1 VREGFRLALVGF
13 LAVTFLSLSG
23 CISIRRHLPV
33 PKEPSVV
40 QTVTA
45 DDLVRE
51 INQRWDAMKTL
62 YATVEIKAS
71 KLKTAEGV
79 ETDYTTF
86 PGIIMMR
93 KPEMLRVYGRVPV
106 IGTQMFSMA
115 SDGKNFTLYIPS
127 KSLAY
132 KGPNELTKKSANSIE
147 NMRPGFFFDAM
158 VLRGLEPDDFY
169 ARIADTETIE
179 DAAKKHLYN
188 VPEYVLSITR
198 HNNGSRNDTPV
209 RVVTFH
215 REDLL
220 PYQQDLYDKK
230 GNLETQV
237 FYANYTDFGGGN
249 RYPRLVTIKRPL
261 EGVQLVLTVEKVVQN
276 MPLTDD
282 QFQIKLPE
290 GTKIQELQ

>member
-1 VREGFRLALVGF
+1 VRASCRLAAAAALTLGLF
-13 LAVTFLSLSG
+13 PLSG

-33 PKEPSVV
+33 PKQPNVV
-40 QTVTA
+40 YTVKP

-51 INQRWDAMKTL
+51 IDQRWDSWNTL

-71 KLKTAEGV
+71 KLKTKEGV

-93 KPEMLRVYGRVPV
+93 KPEWLRVYGRVPV

-115 SDGKNFTLYIPS
+115 SDGKNFSLYIPS
-127 KSLAY
+127 KDLAY
-132 KGPNELTKKSANSIE
+132 KGPDELTKRSSNSIE
-147 NMRPGFFFDAM
+147 NMRPGFFFDAIA
-158 VLRGLEPDDFY
+158 LRGLAPEDFY
-169 ARIADTETIE
+169 SVIADSETIE
-179 DAAKKHLYN
+179 DPAKKHLYE

-198 HNNGSRNDTPV
+198 HNSGSRNDTPV

-215 REDLL
+215 RDDLL
-220 PYQQDLYDKK
+220 PYQQDLYDKD

-237 FYANYTDFGGGN
+237 FYADYKNFGGGSK
-249 RYPRLVTIKRPL
+249 YPALVTIKRPL

-276 MPLTDD
+276 MLLTDD

-290 GTKIQELQ
+290 GTKIIELR

>member
-1 VREGFRLALVGF
+1 LLPV
-13 LAVTFLSLSG
+13 SG
-23 CISIRRHLPV
+23 CLFTRRHLPV

-40 QTVTA
+40 QTVTPE
-45 DDLVRE
+45 DLVRE
-51 INQRWDAMKTL
+51 INQRWNAMNSL

-71 KLKTAEGV
+71 KLKTSEGV
-79 ETDYTTF
+79 ETDYTAF

-127 KSLAY
+127 RSLAY
-132 KGPNELTKKSANSIE
+132 TGPNELTKKSANSIE
-147 NMRPGFFFDAM
+147 NMRPGFFFDAIA
-158 VLRGLEPDDFY
+158 LRGLEPDDFY
-169 ARIADTETIE
+169 SRTGDTEIIE
-179 DAAKKHLYN
+179 DTAKKHLYT

-198 HNNGSRNDTPV
+198 HNGGSRNDTPV

-220 PYQQDLYDKK
+220 PYQQDLYDKN

-237 FYANYTDFGGGN
+237 FYANYTDFGAGV
-249 RYPRLVTIKRPL
+249 RYPALVTIKRPL
-261 EGVQLVLTVEKVVQN
+261 EGVQLVLTVQKVVQN

-290 GTKIQELQ
+290 GTKIQQLE